1 MLHLPTLKFRRYR
14 GDMIE
19 LFKII
24 EGIVDPTCVPH
35 VNFMELSEDL
45 IRTIGNK
52 FKHLISL
59 LL

>member
-1 MLHLPTLKFRRYR
+1 
-14 GDMIE
+14 MIE

-24 EGIVDPTCVPH
+24 EGIFDPTCVPH

-45 IRTIGNK
+45 IRTISNK

-59 LL
+59 